1 MKATIYTS
9 PKQQSDFVG
18 QFLCDIDHISD
29 EMHREYNALNDC
41 LCWRTYRISISRPN
55 RLFQMLGGSLRN
67 EGVV

>member
-9 PKQQSDFVG
+9 SKQQSYFVG
-18 QFLCDIDHISD
+18 QFLCEINDASD

-41 LCWRTYRISISRPN
+41 LSWRTYRISISRLN
-55 RLFQMLGGSLRN
+55 KLRQKLRGSLRN